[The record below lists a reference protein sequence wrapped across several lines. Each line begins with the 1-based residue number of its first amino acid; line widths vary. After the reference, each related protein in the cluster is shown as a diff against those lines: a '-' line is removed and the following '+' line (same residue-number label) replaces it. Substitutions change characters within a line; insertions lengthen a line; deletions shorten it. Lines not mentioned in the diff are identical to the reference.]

1 MIRLEW
7 VEEQMER
14 LRTGTC
20 TMQSVRDY
28 AALCIVRDSL
38 RGEGAYISV
47 PLPDT
52 AYDKIPTLDQVEQA
66 LGAVATNTEA
76 DRQRARDAMT
86 WAKIIRGEK

>member
-7 VEEQMER
+7 VEEQMKR
-14 LRTGTC
+14 LETGTC

-38 RGEGAYISV
+38 RGNGAHDSA
-47 PLPDT
+47 PLPDLEL
-52 AYDKIPTLDQVEQA
+52 DNVPTLDQVEKA
-66 LGAVATNTEA
+66 LCAVATNTEA

-86 WAKIIRGEK
+86 WARIIKGDN

>member
-1 MIRLEW
+1 MLRLEW

-38 RGEGAYISV
+38 RGEGT
-47 PLPDT
+47 PLSAPLSDV
-52 AYDKIPTLDQVEQA
+52 AYDNVPTLDQVEMA

-86 WAKIIRGEK
+86 WARIIKGEK

>member
-1 MIRLEW
+1 MLRLEW

-38 RGEGAYISV
+38 LGAGEGNPIPYYD
-47 PLPDT
+47 P
-52 AYDKIPTLDQVEQA
+52 AYDNIPTLDQVEQA

-86 WAKIIRGEK
+86 WARIIRGE